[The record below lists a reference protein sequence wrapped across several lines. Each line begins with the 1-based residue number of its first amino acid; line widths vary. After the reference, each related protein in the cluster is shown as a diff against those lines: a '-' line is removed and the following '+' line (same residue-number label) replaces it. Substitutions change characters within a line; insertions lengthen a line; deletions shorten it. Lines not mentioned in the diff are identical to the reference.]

1 MRESRKKR
9 AFVMRKAFTLIELL
23 VVIFIITVLIALV
36 LPGVQFA
43 RESARRIQCTNY
55 QKQLALGIHNFE
67 SAQGN
72 LPGWRDFTTMV
83 NPPDKDGNPFVGGG
97 AGREIAA
104 QTSWVFAILPFIE
117 QTEMWESLKQGRL
130 SVGTAIP
137 PIAVLRCPSHDEGPA
152 GRTTNYIVNGGAV
165 DDFSVD
171 DPPVTVDIS
180 VANGPFLD
188 RAGIT
193 AAGAG
198 GNYQYTRGGL
208 LLSGDDNGKYQHTI
222 ARMEDIS
229 KMDGTAYTLML
240 SENTQRGFWISDQL
254 VHFYNNRDGSP
265 SEFKDD
271 VIFPLGD
278 TMAVALTGANDTIE
292 GSVAFCWYRCYH
304 RDATPDNP
312 RICYPQV
319 DIIGGNNSKQGW
331 WAFSDNDPAGTF
343 SAAALP
349 PTFYNKDKDRIPCY
363 IGKFS
368 RKIFSG
374 SWYYS
379 ARPASYHTGL
389 VVAAFCDGNVRR
401 ISQDIDE
408 VPFVHMMTAGAV
420 QSDAGWQFPPGAE
433 RNFLEGKLFDAG
445 VLRD

>member
-36 LPGVQFA
+36 LPGVQYA

-67 SAQGN
+67 NTQSK

-83 NPPDKDGNPFVGGG
+83 NPLVNDGS
-97 AGREIAA
+97 EIAA

-117 QTEMWESLKQGRL
+117 QTEMWESLKLGRL
-130 SVGTAIP
+130 SVGTTIP
-137 PIAVLRCPSHDEGPA
+137 PIAVLRCPSHDEGPV

-208 LLSGDDNGKYQHTI
+208 LLSGDENGKYQHTI

-254 VHFYNNRDGSP
+254 VHFYNNRDGSHSQFQGVP
-265 SEFKDD
+265 QDEIG
-271 VIFPLGD
+271 VFPLGD

-292 GSVAFCWYRCYH
+292 GSLAFCWYRCYH
-304 RDATPDNP
+304 CDATPDNP

-319 DIIGGNNSKQGW
+319 GGIGGNNSKQGW
-331 WAFSDNDPAGTF
+331 WAFSDSDPAGTF
-343 SAAALP
+343 STAALP
-349 PTFYNKDKDRIPCY
+349 PTSYDKDRIPCY

-368 RKIFSG
+368 RKTFFG

-389 VVAAFCDGNVRR
+389 VIAAFCDGNVRR

-408 VPFVHMMTAGAV
+408 VPFVHMMTAGAA